1 MRRLLVTAHLAVCS
15 AALPLAACSAQGTA
29 DAPAA
34 GPRIDAAAL
43 LADLR
48 VLSADSLEG
57 RATGTPGGARARAY
71 IVRAFTRAGLQPF
84 GASYVRPFTFA
95 ARPEGTA
102 GDSVRVA
109 GANVVG
115 YVAGSAHPDRYIVVT
130 AHYDHLGVREGAIYN
145 GADDN
150 ASGTATLLALA
161 GHFARNQPRHSIIF
175 AALDAEERGLRG
187 ARAFVESPPVDRG
200 AMAVNVNMDMVSHS
214 ERGEL
219 YVAGTYH
226 TPVLEP
232 HLERVAARSRVKLLF
247 GHDRPGLPDGDDWTN
262 SSDHGAFHRAG
273 IPFVYFGVEDHP
285 DYHKPTDD
293 FETITPD
300 FFTAAAG
307 TIADAIAEL
316 DRSLGP

>member
-1 MRRLLVTAHLAVCS
+1 MRRILVTAYLAVCS
-15 AALPLAACSAQGTA
+15 AALPLAASCAQGVA

-34 GPRIDAAAL
+34 RPRIDAPAL

-71 IVRAFTRAGLQPF
+71 IVRAFTRAGLEPF
-84 GASYVRPFTFA
+84 GASYVQPFTFTA
-95 ARPEGTA
+95 PPEGA
-102 GDSVRVA
+102 GGDGVRVD

-115 YVAGSAHPDRYIVVT
+115 YVAGSAYPDRYIVVT
-130 AHYDHLGVREGAIYN
+130 AHYDHLGVRDGAIYN

-161 GHFARNQPRHSIIF
+161 SYFARNQPRHSIIF

-187 ARAFVESPPVDRG
+187 ARAFVESPPVERG

-214 ERGEL
+214 ERSEL
-219 YVAGTYH
+219 YVAGIYH
-226 TPVLEP
+226 TPALAP

-247 GHDRPGLPDGDDWTN
+247 GHDRPGLPDGEDWTN
-262 SSDHGAFHRAG
+262 ASDHGAFHRVG
-273 IPFVYFGVEDHP
+273 VPFLYFGVEDHE

-300 FFTAAAG
+300 FFAAAAS
-307 TIADAIAEL
+307 TVADAVAEL
-316 DRSLGP
+316 DRSLHP